1 MTSIP
6 SVYKAL
12 FEIQE
17 SSRACVP
24 VRTNR
29 EFRCDA
35 THKQKLNY
43 TKINYFQSWSQ
54 MFTWLSFINFTVH
67 YIRHKLIAFSF
78 ASFGS
83 TGRSRESLGKV
94 ILVQKLPTN
103 CSWVKVWWDLNGQ
116 SILPRATPSVPEEFQ
131 EGHLAAVPLGNVS
144 SSHYGVPYQL
154 FKNWWSV
161 LKINALS
168 VCHKMKKTTE
178 NW

>member
-1 MTSIP
+1 MWCHT
-6 SVYKAL
+6 
-12 FEIQE
+12 Q
-17 SSRACVP
+17 
-24 VRTNR
+24 
-29 EFRCDA
+29 
-35 THKQKLNY
+35 
-43 TKINYFQSWSQ
+43 TKIELHKNKLFSKLISDVYMAIFYQ
-54 MFTWLSFINFTVH
+54 LYCALH
-67 YIRHKLIAFSF
+67 IRHKLIAFSF

-168 VCHKMKKTTE
+168 VCHKMEKKT
-178 NW
+178 WKLVI